1 MIRKKLIRT
10 ILGGALSVAILAAM
24 AAPNNT
30 SYAATGTDIQPAFA
44 DIQQP
49 IDTTQD
55 FISSGSFNTQ
65 GALPVSPSNYTHAA
79 QFKGYK
85 IQKGIDVSEWN
96 GSINWKKVK
105 ASGITF
111 AFIRVGGR
119 YYGSGKFYVDA
130 NYRENLKGAIAA
142 GLDVGV
148 YFYSQAINSSEAKAE
163 AAYTMN
169 LISGYNI
176 NLPIVMDYE
185 YAWEEGVGITGR
197 LYNANLS
204 KSAATTVIN
213 SFCSAVEIRGYVG
226 MLYASKSV
234 ITDDMNI
241 SNINNKYPVWSALY
255 SDSDTDSLTAKHS
268 YWQYSEDGTVA
279 GIGRATDMNF
289 RYITTPA
296 APASL
301 VQQTSTDSSIT
312 LTWNKIPE
320 VYGYQI
326 VRYDESQNKYVAV
339 GTAKGAST
347 VTFTDKNLQDGK
359 KYTYKV
365 RGYYKLNSRNVY
377 GTYTD
382 TCTGI
387 TIADNIENFKVAAT
401 SASAIRLSWSPITA
415 ATGYRIYRLNP
426 STGKYEAITTLTSS
440 TTTTYTDKDLNAG
453 ADYSYKIRAYTTTES
468 GTILHVV
475 SNAVTGTTNPGLV
488 SGLKVRISTSNSISI
503 KWNQEN
509 NVNGYLVYT
518 WDKDTATWTKI
529 ANVKGGDQTIYT
541 HTGLKSA
548 TQYSYSVRAYYKKD
562 GVMRYTDLC
571 SAISAYSGPA
581 APAKIIAKSRSD
593 KSISFAWSKV
603 PAATGYLV
611 YRYDRSSRSYILLS
625 KITDNTT
632 CTYTANNLKSTTSYA
647 FAVRAYIKKDDV
659 SGGSAYTVLKT
670 ATTPATPS
678 AIKYMPLGGYRCTK
692 WTPVKG
698 ASGYVVYKYDKRA
711 KKYTAVKKLTG
722 ESSNIYIGAAVD
734 ARYYTYTVRAY
745 LTYNKKTYYGEMSSL
760 PVSGTPVVIGT
771 VNDYAVRVRRGPS
784 TNYGIITEL
793 YKGRKVYVV
802 GGAKK
807 NGETWYK
814 ISFKIGSKTVTGYMR
829 SDFIKIQ

>member
-10 ILGGALSVAILAAM
+10 ILGGVLSAAILSAM
-24 AAPNNT
+24 VMPT
-30 SYAATGTDIQPAFA
+30 GKSYAAGTDIQRPAASSQQITA
-44 DIQQP
+44 DK
-49 IDTTQD
+49 QD
-55 FISSGSFNTQ
+55 ILSPGLFNSPGS
-65 GALPVSPSNYTHAA
+65 LPVSPSNYTHAA

-85 IQKGIDVSEWN
+85 IQKGIDVSQWN

-119 YYGSGKFYVDA
+119 YYGSGKFYVDE

-185 YAWEEGVGITGR
+185 YAWEDGLTGR
-197 LYNANLS
+197 LYNAHLS

-213 SFCSAVEIRGYVG
+213 SFCSAVEARGYVG
-226 MLYASKSV
+226 MLYASKTV
-234 ITDDMNI
+234 ITDDMNV
-241 SNINNKYPVWSALY
+241 STLAKRYPIWSALY
-255 SDSDTDSLTAKHS
+255 SDTNTDTLTAKHS
-268 YWQYSEDGTVA
+268 YWQYSDAGTVA
-279 GIGRATDMNF
+279 GISRATDMNF

-312 LTWNKIPE
+312 LTWDKVPE

-326 VRYDESQNKYVAV
+326 VRYDESQNKYVSV

-365 RGYYKLNSRNVY
+365 RGYYKLNSGNVY
-377 GTYTD
+377 GTYSD
-382 TCTGI
+382 TCTGV

-426 STGKYEAITTLTSS
+426 STGKYEAVKTLTSS
-440 TTTTYTDKDLNAG
+440 TTTTYTDQNLNAG
-453 ADYSYKIRAYTTTES
+453 SDYSYKIRAYTTTES
-468 GTILHVV
+468 GTIWHVV
-475 SNAVTGTTNPGLV
+475 SNSVTGTTNPGLV
-488 SGLKVRISTSNSISI
+488 SGLKVRISTTNSISI
-503 KWNQEN
+503 KWNQEK

-518 WDKDTATWTKI
+518 WDKVTATWTKI
-529 ANVKGGDQTIYT
+529 ANVKGCDQTVYT
-541 HTGLKSA
+541 HTGLKSV

-562 GVMRYTDLC
+562 GVMKYTDLC

-581 APAKIIAKSRSD
+581 APAKIVAKSRSG

-611 YRYDRSSRSYILLS
+611 YRYDSSSKSYVLLS

-632 CTYTANNLKSTTSYA
+632 CTYTANNLKATTSYA
-647 FAVRAYIKKDDV
+647 FAVRAYIKKDGV

-678 AIKYMPLGGYRCTK
+678 TIKYMPLGGYRCTK
-692 WTPVKG
+692 WTTVKG

-711 KKYTAVKKLTG
+711 KKYTAVKKLAG

-745 LTYNKKTYYGEMSSL
+745 LTYNSKTYYSEISAL

-784 TNYGIITEL
+784 TNYGIVTEL
-793 YKGRKVYVV
+793 SKGRKVYVV
-802 GGAKK
+802 GGTKK

-814 ISFKIGSKTVTGYMR
+814 ISFKSGSKTVTGYMR
-829 SDFIKIQ
+829 SDFINIQ